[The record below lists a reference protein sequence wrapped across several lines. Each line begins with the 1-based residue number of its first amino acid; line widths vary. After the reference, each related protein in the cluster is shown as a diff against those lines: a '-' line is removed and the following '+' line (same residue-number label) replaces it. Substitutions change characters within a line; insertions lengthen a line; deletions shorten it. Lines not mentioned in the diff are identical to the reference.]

1 MVRSVG
7 GQGRSRGHF
16 TSPQSFVRDNQGNL
30 IICDTG
36 NHRVQVVSASGGAH
50 IRTIGQVGLD
60 NTEVELSSPDC
71 LALSVD
77 GRALAVADTNNN
89 RSAANQGGDIY
100 LQYCFNNR
108 LGIRN

>member
-1 MVRSVG
+1 MFVISAKYEVVRSVG

-16 TSPQSFVRDNQGNL
+16 TSPQSFVRDNQGNF

-36 NHRVQVVSASGGAH
+36 NNRVQVVS
-50 IRTIGQVGLD
+50 GLD
-60 NTEVELSSPDC
+60 GSHLRTLGQSRADSTEGDLSSPDS

-89 RSAANQGGDIY
+89 R
-100 LQYCFNNR
+100 
-108 LGIRN
+108 